1 MAGAVVAAPIV
12 GGLVGN
18 VMSQG
23 DRNAAKKAMKQAY
36 AELAKA
42 GYPPDLSKQIIYK
55 QFEQAGV
62 LTPQLEEDIHMAQSE
77 FNNIKED
84 PHLRET
90 QLEALNKFKQ
100 QADGGM
106 AADERA
112 AYNQMLQGVRQD
124 TRSKTD
130 QILADQQRRGQGAG
144 SGNSLIA
151 QLQAA
156 QSGADQAANQS
167 NDLMALLAQRVRQ
180 GTQDMSG
187 AAQQV
192 RSQDYNVASNK
203 ASALDARN
211 QFMQTNSMARQQ
223 RNTDRNNDA
232 QQMNLANRQDMMNRN
247 TQQDNA
253 ERLRQVQEQGNLYD
267 RNLNLAQAKAAARTG
282 QQQYHSDQAAQTAAM
297 YAGVGKSIGE
307 GVSAYAKKK
316 E

>member
-1 MAGAVVAAPIV
+1 MAGAAVAAPII

-36 AELAKA
+36 AELQKA
-42 GYPPDLSKQIIYK
+42 GYPPDLSKEIIYK
-55 QFEQAGV
+55 QFESAGV
-62 LTPQLEEDIHMAQSE
+62 LTPELEEDIHMAQSE

-84 PHLRET
+84 PQLRES

-100 QADGGM
+100 QSQGGL

-112 AYNQMLQGVRQD
+112 AYNQMMQGVRQD

-156 QSGADQAANQS
+156 QSGADQAASQS
-167 NDLMALLAQRVRQ
+167 DDLMSLIAQRVRQ

-192 RSQDYNVASNK
+192 RAQDYNVASDK

-223 RNTDRNNDA
+223 RNVGAKNDA
-232 QQMNLANRQDMMNRN
+232 QQMNLANKQNLMNTN
-247 TQQDNA
+247 TQQANA
-253 ERLRQVQEQGNLYD
+253 EKLRQVQEQGNLYD
-267 RNLNLAQAKAAARTG
+267 RNLNLAQAKAAAKTG
-282 QQQYHSDQAAQTAAM
+282 QQQYYQQQAQQTAEM
-297 YAGVGKSIGE
+297 YAGAGKSIGE
-307 GVSAYAKKK
+307 GVSAYAKKDK
-316 E
+316 